1 MKILLVEDDRA
12 TGSFIKRGLEEEG
25 FVIDTTLTGE
35 AGLQS
40 AQSYS
45 YDLFILDIMLPGI
58 GGLEVCRI
66 LRQANKYIPILMLT
80 GKREVADRV
89 QGLNSGAD
97 DYLIKPFAFEE
108 LVARIRALAR
118 RAKQPVH
125 SELRTGS
132 LIMDI
137 TTRKVTFN
145 GVGIELTNKEY
156 AVLEFLMLNHDVVV
170 TRTTLQ
176 QHIWNQDFEG
186 NSNMIDVYIQR
197 LRNKL
202 GKDGEALIQT
212 ARGAGYRLVKI

>member
-1 MKILLVEDDRA
+1 
-12 TGSFIKRGLEEEG
+12 
-25 FVIDTTLTGE
+25 
-35 AGLQS
+35 LQS

-58 GGLEVCRI
+58 GGLEVCRL
-66 LRQANKYIPILMLT
+66 LRQANINIPILMLT

-108 LVARIRALAR
+108 LVARIRALTR

-125 SELRTGS
+125 SELKTGH

-145 GVGIELTNKEY
+145 GIGIELTNKEY

-170 TRTTLQ
+170 TRTTLE
-176 QHIWNQDFEG
+176 QHIWNQEFEG

-202 GKDGEALIQT
+202 GKDGAALIQT
-212 ARGAGYRLVKI
+212 VRGAGYRLVKI